1 MCYFANPRGLD
12 AINLNDDDIED
23 RRQDSIQHWHW
34 KEDEMLISAWLNV
47 STDPVV
53 GTDQKG
59 ETFWSRIHSYC
70 VEFCSDMTRGVVAC
84 KKRWYKINKAVA
96 QFAGCYDQASRN
108 IRSGSN
114 ADDIKELAYKLYS
127 THYGQKF
134 TFERHWNMLQLEQ
147 KWRSQLPTQSGG
159 SKRTKV
165 SATGAYSSSSNP
177 ETPLADEP
185 GVDSPVR
192 PQGSKKSK
200 RKALIS
206 HLERELKITFPDM
219 ARNFDDMFNE
229 ALYGK
234 RRRQD
239 NTLIDNWI
247 DEYLLEDSEE
257 EDTDRS
263 SIPITRRW
271 INRDRE
277 AGHDRLFQDYF
288 ADDPVYHADIF
299 RRRFRMRRHVFLRI
313 VDALSN
319 VYPYFQQR
327 VDATGRRG
335 LSPLQKCTA
344 AIRML
349 AYGVAADVV
358 DDYVRIGE
366 STTIE
371 CLEKFVEGVI
381 SVFEDEY
388 LRKPN
393 PNDVQ
398 RLLQMAEGRGF
409 PDMLGSIDCM
419 HWQWKN
425 CPKAWKGM
433 YMSGY
438 RGVATIVLEVVAS
451 SDLWIWHAFFG
462 VSGSNNDINVLDRSP
477 VFDDI
482 LNDRAPEV
490 NYTINGNNYTMGYY
504 LADGIYPEWATFVK
518 SISKPQG
525 EKRKLFAQYQEGQRK
540 DVERAF
546 GVLQARFAI
555 IRGPAR
561 FWEKKKLANIM
572 RACIILHNMIVEDER
587 DTYAGNFA
595 QGLEY
600 DDVENGLSQPQLG
613 EEDFAPY
620 HQFLQR
626 NAQLRNRQQHRQLKE
641 DLIEH
646 IWQFHNACR
655 QL

>member
-1 MCYFANPRGLD
+1 
-12 AINLNDDDIED
+12 
-23 RRQDSIQHWHW
+23 
-34 KEDEMLISAWLNV
+34 
-47 STDPVV
+47 
-53 GTDQKG
+53 
-59 ETFWSRIHSYC
+59 
-70 VEFCSDMTRGVVAC
+70 
-84 KKRWYKINKAVA
+84 
-96 QFAGCYDQASRN
+96 
-108 IRSGSN
+108 
-114 ADDIKELAYKLYS
+114 
-127 THYGQKF
+127 
-134 TFERHWNMLQLEQ
+134 
-147 KWRSQLPTQSGG
+147 
-159 SKRTKV
+159 
-165 SATGAYSSSSNP
+165 
-177 ETPLADEP
+177 
-185 GVDSPVR
+185 
-192 PQGSKKSK
+192 
-200 RKALIS
+200 
-206 HLERELKITFPDM
+206 M

-234 RRRQD
+234 IRRQD

-257 EDTDRS
+257 EDIDRS
-263 SIPITRRW
+263 PIPITSRW

-288 ADDPVYHADIF
+288 ADEPVYNADIF
-299 RRRFRMRRHVFLRI
+299 RRRFRMRRDVFLRI

-349 AYGVAADVV
+349 AYGVAVDAV

-381 SVFEDEY
+381 FVFQDEY
-388 LRKPN
+388 LQKPN
-393 PNDVQ
+393 PND
-398 RLLQMAEGRGF
+398 
-409 PDMLGSIDCM
+409 
-419 HWQWKN
+419 
-425 CPKAWKGM
+425 AWKGM

-482 LNDRAPEV
+482 LNDRAP
-490 NYTINGNNYTMGYY
+490 
-504 LADGIYPEWATFVK
+504 
-518 SISKPQG
+518 KPQG
-525 EKRKLFAQYQEGQRK
+525 EKLKLFAQYQEGQRK

-546 GVLQARFAI
+546 GVLQARFTI

-561 FWEKKKLANIM
+561 FWKKKKLANIM

-587 DTYAGNFA
+587 DSYAGNFA

-626 NAQLRNRQQHRQLKE
+626 NSQFRNRQQHRQLKE

-646 IWQFHNACR
+646 I
-655 QL
+655 

>member
-1 MCYFANPRGLD
+1 
-12 AINLNDDDIED
+12 
-23 RRQDSIQHWHW
+23 
-34 KEDEMLISAWLNV
+34 
-47 STDPVV
+47 
-53 GTDQKG
+53 
-59 ETFWSRIHSYC
+59 
-70 VEFCSDMTRGVVAC
+70 
-84 KKRWYKINKAVA
+84 
-96 QFAGCYDQASRN
+96 
-108 IRSGSN
+108 
-114 ADDIKELAYKLYS
+114 
-127 THYGQKF
+127 
-134 TFERHWNMLQLEQ
+134 
-147 KWRSQLPTQSGG
+147 
-159 SKRTKV
+159 
-165 SATGAYSSSSNP
+165 
-177 ETPLADEP
+177 
-185 GVDSPVR
+185 
-192 PQGSKKSK
+192 
-200 RKALIS
+200 
-206 HLERELKITFPDM
+206 M

-247 DEYLLEDSEE
+247 DGCLLEDSEE
-257 EDTDRS
+257 EDIDRS
-263 SIPITRRW
+263 FIPTLCRW

-277 AGHDRLFQDYF
+277 AGHDCLFQYYF
-288 ADDPVYHADIF
+288 ADKPV
-299 RRRFRMRRHVFLRI
+299 HVFLRI
-313 VDALSN
+313 VDALLN

-327 VDATGRRG
+327 IDAAGRRG

-344 AIRML
+344 AIWML
-349 AYGVAADVV
+349 AYGVAADAV
-358 DDYVRIGE
+358 DDYVCIDE
-366 STTIE
+366 STTIK
-371 CLEKFVEGVI
+371 CLEKFVEVVI
-381 SVFEDEY
+381 SAFEDEY

-393 PNDVQ
+393 PNDVR

-409 PDMLGSIDCM
+409 LGML
-419 HWQWKN
+419 
-425 CPKAWKGM
+425 GM

-438 RGVATIVLEVVAS
+438 RGIVTIVLEVVVS

-477 VFDDI
+477 MFDDI
-482 LNDRAPEV
+482 LNDRVSEV
-490 NYTINGNNYTMGYY
+490 NYTIN
-504 LADGIYPEWATFVK
+504 DGIYPEWATFVK

-546 GVLQARFAI
+546 GVLQTCFAI

-613 EEDFAPY
+613 EEDFPPY
-620 HQFLQR
+620 HQFLQK

-646 IWQFHNACR
+646 IWQSQCLSSTIELNYIFFCIK
-655 QL
+655 

>member
-1 MCYFANPRGLD
+1 
-12 AINLNDDDIED
+12 
-23 RRQDSIQHWHW
+23 
-34 KEDEMLISAWLNV
+34 
-47 STDPVV
+47 
-53 GTDQKG
+53 
-59 ETFWSRIHSYC
+59 
-70 VEFCSDMTRGVVAC
+70 
-84 KKRWYKINKAVA
+84 
-96 QFAGCYDQASRN
+96 
-108 IRSGSN
+108 
-114 ADDIKELAYKLYS
+114 
-127 THYGQKF
+127 
-134 TFERHWNMLQLEQ
+134 
-147 KWRSQLPTQSGG
+147 
-159 SKRTKV
+159 
-165 SATGAYSSSSNP
+165 
-177 ETPLADEP
+177 
-185 GVDSPVR
+185 
-192 PQGSKKSK
+192 
-200 RKALIS
+200 
-206 HLERELKITFPDM
+206 M
-219 ARNFDDMFNE
+219 ARNFDDIFNE

-257 EDTDRS
+257 EDIDRS

-277 AGHDRLFQDYF
+277 AGDDRLFRDYF
-288 ADDPVYHADIF
+288 VDEPVFNANIF
-299 RRRFRMRRHVFLRI
+299 RWRFRMRRHVFLRI

-349 AYGVAADVV
+349 AYGVAADAV
-358 DDYVRIGE
+358 DDYVCIGE

-381 SVFEDEY
+381 SGFEDEY
-388 LRKPN
+388 LRKSN
-393 PNDVQ
+393 PNDIQ
-398 RLLQMAEGRGF
+398 CLLQMVEGRGF

-462 VSGSNNDINVLDRSP
+462 VCGSNNDINVLDCSP
-477 VFDDI
+477 MFDDI
-482 LNDRAPEV
+482 LNDRALE
-490 NYTINGNNYTMGYY
+490 
-504 LADGIYPEWATFVK
+504 
-518 SISKPQG
+518 PQG

-572 RACIILHNMIVEDER
+572 RACIILHNMIVEDEI

-600 DDVENGLSQPQLG
+600 DDVENGLSQPQMG

-626 NAQLRNRQQHRQLKE
+626 NVQLRNRQQHKQLKE

>member
-1 MCYFANPRGLD
+1 M
-12 AINLNDDDIED
+12 AI
-23 RRQDSIQHWHW
+23 
-34 KEDEMLISAWLNV
+34 
-47 STDPVV
+47 
-53 GTDQKG
+53 
-59 ETFWSRIHSYC
+59 
-70 VEFCSDMTRGVVAC
+70 
-84 KKRWYKINKAVA
+84 
-96 QFAGCYDQASRN
+96 
-108 IRSGSN
+108 
-114 ADDIKELAYKLYS
+114 
-127 THYGQKF
+127 
-134 TFERHWNMLQLEQ
+134 
-147 KWRSQLPTQSGG
+147 
-159 SKRTKV
+159 
-165 SATGAYSSSSNP
+165 
-177 ETPLADEP
+177 
-185 GVDSPVR
+185 
-192 PQGSKKSK
+192 
-200 RKALIS
+200 
-206 HLERELKITFPDM
+206 
-219 ARNFDDMFNE
+219 NFDDMFNE

-247 DEYLLEDSEE
+247 DECLLEDSEE
-257 EDTDRS
+257 EDIDRS
-263 SIPITRRW
+263 SIPTPRRW

-277 AGHDRLFQDYF
+277 GHDRLFQDYF
-288 ADDPVYHADIF
+288 ADEP
-299 RRRFRMRRHVFLRI
+299 
-313 VDALSN
+313 
-319 VYPYFQQR
+319 R

-335 LSPLQKCTA
+335 LSPLKKCTT

-349 AYGVAADVV
+349 AYGVAADAV
-358 DDYVRIGE
+358 DDYVRISE

-371 CLEKFVEGVI
+371 CLENFFEAVI
-381 SVFEDEY
+381 LVFEDKY

-393 PNDVQ
+393 PNDV
-398 RLLQMAEGRGF
+398 RHLLQMTEGHGF
-409 PDMLGSIDCM
+409 PGMLGSIDCM

-438 RGVATIVLEVVAS
+438 RRVATIVLEVVAS
-451 SDLWIWHAFFG
+451 SDFWIWHAFFG
-462 VSGSNNDINVLDRSP
+462 VSDSNNDINVLDRSP

-504 LADGIYPEWATFVK
+504 LADAIRGETQVICTILRRAK
-518 SISKPQG
+518 KRCGASIRSVVNT
-525 EKRKLFAQYQEGQRK
+525 LC
-540 DVERAF
+540 
-546 GVLQARFAI
+546 I

-561 FWEKKKLANIM
+561 FWKKKKLANIM
-572 RACIILHNMIVEDER
+572 RACIILHNMIIEDER
-587 DTYAGNFA
+587 DIYAGNFT

-600 DDVENGLSQPQLG
+600 DDVKNGLSQPQLG

>member
-1 MCYFANPRGLD
+1 
-12 AINLNDDDIED
+12 
-23 RRQDSIQHWHW
+23 
-34 KEDEMLISAWLNV
+34 
-47 STDPVV
+47 
-53 GTDQKG
+53 
-59 ETFWSRIHSYC
+59 
-70 VEFCSDMTRGVVAC
+70 
-84 KKRWYKINKAVA
+84 
-96 QFAGCYDQASRN
+96 
-108 IRSGSN
+108 
-114 ADDIKELAYKLYS
+114 
-127 THYGQKF
+127 
-134 TFERHWNMLQLEQ
+134 
-147 KWRSQLPTQSGG
+147 
-159 SKRTKV
+159 
-165 SATGAYSSSSNP
+165 
-177 ETPLADEP
+177 
-185 GVDSPVR
+185 
-192 PQGSKKSK
+192 
-200 RKALIS
+200 
-206 HLERELKITFPDM
+206 M

-229 ALYGK
+229 ALYAK

-239 NTLIDNWI
+239 NTFIDNWI

-257 EDTDRS
+257 EDIDKS
-263 SIPITRRW
+263 SIPTPRRW
-271 INRDRE
+271 INRDRK
-277 AGHDRLFQDYF
+277 AGHDHLFQDYF
-288 ADDPVYHADIF
+288 ADETVYNADVF
-299 RRRFRMRRHVFLRI
+299 RRRFRMRKHVFLRI

-319 VYPYFQQR
+319 IYPYFQQR
-327 VDATGRRG
+327 VNATGRRG
-335 LSPLQKCTA
+335 LSSLQKYTVEMQ
-344 AIRML
+344 ML
-349 AYGVAADVV
+349 AYGVATDGV

-381 SVFEDEY
+381 LVFEDEY

-393 PNDVQ
+393 PNYVR

-409 PDMLGSIDCM
+409 PD
-419 HWQWKN
+419 
-425 CPKAWKGM
+425 
-433 YMSGY
+433 
-438 RGVATIVLEVVAS
+438 
-451 SDLWIWHAFFG
+451 
-462 VSGSNNDINVLDRSP
+462 RSP

-482 LNDRAPEV
+482 LNDRVPVV
-490 NYTINGNNYTMGYY
+490 NYTINGNNYTIGYY

-518 SISKPQG
+518 SISKLQG
-525 EKRKLFAQYQEGQRK
+525 KKCKLFAQYQEGQRK

-555 IRGPAR
+555 IRGLAR

-595 QGLEY
+595 QDLEY

-646 IWQFHNACR
+646 IWQFHIACR